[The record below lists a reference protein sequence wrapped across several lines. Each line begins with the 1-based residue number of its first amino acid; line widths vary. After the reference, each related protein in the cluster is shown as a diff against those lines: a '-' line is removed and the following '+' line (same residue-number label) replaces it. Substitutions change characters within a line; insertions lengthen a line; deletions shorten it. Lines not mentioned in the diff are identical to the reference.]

1 MLPII
6 YGISN
11 CDTVRKARKWLADQG
26 IEYQFVDVRDTP
38 PTRERI
44 GDWIASAGKEVLV
57 NKRSTTWK
65 NMDNAEREEAE
76 NGDTLAV
83 LLSHPTLIKRPVLE
97 HNGAIDV
104 GFNADNYGTRFNV

>member
-44 GDWIASAGKEVLV
+44 GDWIASAGKDVLV

-65 NMDNAEREEAE
+65 TMDKAEREETE
-76 NGDTLAV
+76 NGDTLSI
-83 LLSHPTLIKRPVLE
+83 LLTYPTLIKRPVLE
-97 HNGAIDV
+97 YNGAIDV

>member
-44 GDWIASAGKEVLV
+44 GDWIASVGKDRLV

-65 NMDNAEREEAE
+65 NMDSAEREETE
-76 NGDTLAV
+76 NGTPFRFC
-83 LLSHPTLIKRPVLE
+83 SLIR
-97 HNGAIDV
+97 
-104 GFNADNYGTRFNV
+104 R

>member
-26 IEYQFVDVRDTP
+26 IEHQFVDVRDLP

-44 GDWIASAGKEVLV
+44 GDWIASVGKDVLV
-57 NKRSTTWK
+57 NKRSKIWIAQSVKKLKTGTPF
-65 NMDNAEREEAE
+65 RFC
-76 NGDTLAV
+76 
-83 LLSHPTLIKRPVLE
+83 SLIR
-97 HNGAIDV
+97 
-104 GFNADNYGTRFNV
+104 R